1 MNILKLHVTPPIN
14 LPSNVDLPVWDDF
27 FLPLYKHLYSQ
38 LNASSSKYPQIDF
51 DHQKS
56 VITDLLSKLSVEQV
70 VALRSL
76 GHAVISK
83 KEWGKNQENKAM
95 QVFLWNFPEFSNLL
109 FNIHLLAPLVLKS
122 TEIYL
127 GISIDAQNFIQAK
140 QFIDQINRER
150 WNRPQN
156 SSEQQSGVSNLGGV
170 SEQLLGA
177 AFGAMIDNVNFF
189 KNTNQQVQSYG
200 DFVMVCLPNNLW
212 ISVKSNFA
220 RERFLASGFTS
231 DILGVGFFTDKDEF
245 TSAAKIRNYQR
256 VGFLALYLPD
266 VSVSEEQRITNTNT
280 YSEVVDYYTTYNINL
295 PLNINGTAFLRP
307 LSSIHSDLARMLAIS
322 DLKNRTTLII

>member
-1 MNILKLHVTPPIN
+1 MNILNLHVTPPIN
-14 LPSNVDLPVWDDF
+14 LSRNNALQAWDDF
-27 FLPLYKHLYSQ
+27 FFPLYTHLYSQ

-51 DHQKS
+51 DSQKTT
-56 VITDLLSKLSVEQV
+56 IAGLLSQLSIEQV
-70 VALRSL
+70 AALRGL
-76 GHAVISK
+76 GHTAISK
-83 KEWGKNQENKAM
+83 QEWNKNPENKAM

-109 FNIHLLAPLVLKS
+109 FNIHLLAPVVLRS

-127 GISIDAQNFIQAK
+127 GITIDAANFIQAK

-170 SEQLLGA
+170 SEQLLEA

-220 RERFLASGFTS
+220 RERFLASGFTT

-245 TSAAKIRNYQR
+245 TSASKIRNYQR

-266 VSVSEEQRITNTNT
+266 VSVSEEQRTANTNT
-280 YSEVVDYYTTYNINL
+280 YSEVVEYYTVNNINL

-307 LSSIHSDLARMLAIS
+307 LSSIYSDLAKILAIS

>member
-1 MNILKLHVTPPIN
+1 M
-14 LPSNVDLPVWDDF
+14 
-27 FLPLYKHLYSQ
+27 
-38 LNASSSKYPQIDF
+38 
-51 DHQKS
+51 
-56 VITDLLSKLSVEQV
+56 LSKLSIEQV
-70 VALRSL
+70 TAVRGSGHTAL
-76 GHAVISK
+76 SK
-83 KEWGKNQENKAM
+83 QEWNKSPENKAM

-109 FNIHLLAPLVLKS
+109 FNIHLLAPVVLRS

-127 GISIDAQNFIQAK
+127 GISIDAANFIQAK

-150 WNRPQN
+150 WNRPQ
-156 SSEQQSGVSNLGGV
+156 SKSEQQSGVSNLGGV
-170 SEQLLGA
+170 SEQLLEA

-220 RERFLASGFTS
+220 RERFLASGFTT

-245 TSAAKIRNYQR
+245 TSASKIRNYQR

-266 VSVSEEQRITNTNT
+266 VSVSEEQRIANTNT
-280 YSEVVDYYTTYNINL
+280 YSEVVEYYTVNNINL
-295 PLNINGTAFLRP
+295 PLNINGTTFLRP
-307 LSSIHSDLARMLAIS
+307 LSSIYSDLAKILAIS

>member
-1 MNILKLHVTPPIN
+1 MNILNLHVTPPIN
-14 LPSNVDLPVWDDF
+14 LPRNDALQVWDDF
-27 FLPLYKHLYSQ
+27 FFPLYTHLYSQ

-51 DHQKS
+51 DSQK
-56 VITDLLSKLSVEQV
+56 ITIARLLSQLSVEQIA
-70 VALRSL
+70 ALRGL
-76 GHAVISK
+76 GHTAISK
-83 KEWGKNQENKAM
+83 QEWNKNSENKAM

-109 FNIHLLAPLVLKS
+109 FNIHLLAPVVLRS

-127 GISIDAQNFIQAK
+127 GISIDAANFIQAK

-156 SSEQQSGVSNLGGV
+156 PSEQQSGVSNLGGV
-170 SEQLLGA
+170 SEQLLEA

-200 DFVMVCLPNNLW
+200 DFVMICLPNNLW

-220 RERFLASGFTS
+220 RERFLASGFTT

-245 TSAAKIRNYQR
+245 TSASKIRNYQR

-266 VSVSEEQRITNTNT
+266 VSVSEEQRIANTNT
-280 YSEVVDYYTTYNINL
+280 YSEVVEYYTTNNINL

-307 LSSIHSDLARMLAIS
+307 LSSIHSDLARILAIS